1 MLIHRIG
8 NKPADN
14 NLTPPQGF
22 EKTMEQ
28 KRDAKILVVDDEDY
42 MREVVRRAL
51 ENANFEVDEAAD
63 GKIALTMLRQ
73 YPYSVI
79 ITDLRMPGLTGEAIL
94 EEALS
99 LFPETIVIVMTGF
112 GNIQSAVDAIR
123 RGAYDYLPKPF
134 QLAELVM
141 RVEKGLDDQQLK
153 SENRQLR
160 SELQEK
166 YQFSN
171 LVGNSAAMQNIYR
184 LIGVVSQK
192 TSTVLIEGETGTG
205 KELIA
210 RAIHYNSP
218 RKDQAMVSVN
228 CGAIP
233 SNLLEDEL
241 FGHVKGAFTNAH
253 QHRIGRFEQAN
264 HGTLFLDEV
273 SNMPMDL
280 QVKLLRVLQE
290 REFQRVGSGTTVKVD
305 VRIVAA
311 TNGDLLEQVAKGEF
325 RSDLYYRLNVIPIR
339 VPPLRQRR
347 DDVPTLVTHFTRKYC
362 SEQKLTLKRVS
373 NEAMKN
379 LMAYDWPGNVRQL
392 ENAVEMAVALSG
404 EQDILDVVDFPVA
417 ARIPDAARIAVA
429 DTAPMSA
436 SSISIPDE
444 GLNFNTMVS
453 DLEKRLILQSLEAAK
468 GNKKK
473 AASLLQLKRTTFV
486 EKLRRMGMEASD
498 SDSDS
503 DYAEV

>member
-1 MLIHRIG
+1 
-8 NKPADN
+8 
-14 NLTPPQGF
+14 
-22 EKTMEQ
+22 MEH
-28 KRDAKILVVDDEDY
+28 KKDIKILVVDDEDY

-51 ENANFEVDEAAD
+51 ENVSFEVDEAAD
-63 GKIALTMLRQ
+63 GKTALEMLRK
-73 YPYSVI
+73 YPYNVI

-112 GNIQSAVDAIR
+112 GNIQSAVEAIR

-141 RVEKGLDDQQLK
+141 RVEKGIEDRQLK
-153 SENRQLR
+153 SENRMLR
-160 SELQEK
+160 GELQGK
-166 YQFSN
+166 YHFSN
-171 LVGNSAAMQNIYR
+171 LVGTSAAMQNIYR
-184 LIGVVSQK
+184 LIGVVAQK

-210 RAIHYNSP
+210 RAIHYNGP
-218 RKDQAMVSVN
+218 RKDQPLVSVN

-290 REFQRVGSGTTVKVD
+290 REFQRVGSATTVKVD

-311 TNGDLLEQVAKGEF
+311 TNGDLLEAVEKGDF
-325 RSDLYYRLNVIPIR
+325 RGDLYYRLNVIPIC
-339 VPPLRQRR
+339 VPPLKQRR
-347 DDVPTLVTHFTRKYC
+347 DDIPSLVVHFTRKYC
-362 SEQKLTLKRVS
+362 ADQNLMLKHVS
-373 NEAMKN
+373 HDAMKN
-379 LMAYDWPGNVRQL
+379 LMAYEWPGNVRQL

-404 EQDILDVVDFPVA
+404 DRDLLDAEDFPVVARVSA
-417 ARIPDAARIAVA
+417 ANASFPSIDIPDDGIH
-429 DTAPMSA
+429 
-436 SSISIPDE
+436 
-444 GLNFNTMVS
+444 FNTMVS
-453 DLEKRLILQSLEAAK
+453 ELEKRLILQSLQVAK
-468 GNKKK
+468 GNKKR
-473 AASLLQLKRTTFV
+473 AASLLHLKRTTFV
-486 EKLRRMGMEASD
+486 EKLRRMGMEPSD
-498 SDSDS
+498 SDSDL
-503 DYAEV
+503 DLAEA

>member
-1 MLIHRIG
+1 M
-8 NKPADN
+8 NP
-14 NLTPPQGF
+14 
-22 EKTMEQ
+22 

-51 ENANFEVDEAAD
+51 ENADFEVDEAAD
-63 GKIALTMLRQ
+63 GKAALSMLRQ

-112 GNIQSAVDAIR
+112 GNIQSAVEAIR

-141 RVEKGLDDQQLK
+141 RVEKGLEEQHLK
-153 SENRQLR
+153 SENRMLR
-160 SELQEK
+160 DELQEK

-171 LVGNSAAMQNIYR
+171 LVGGSAAMQNIYR

-218 RKDQAMVSVN
+218 RKDQPLVSVN

-290 REFQRVGSGTTVKVD
+290 REFQRVGSATTVKVD

-311 TNGDLLEQVAKGEF
+311 TNGDLLEQVEKGEF

-347 DDVPTLVTHFTRKYC
+347 DDVPSLVTHFTRKYC
-362 SEQKLTLKRVS
+362 ADQKLSLKRVS

-379 LMAYDWPGNVRQL
+379 LMSYEWPGNVRQL

-404 EQDILDVVDFPVA
+404 DRELLDVEDFPVV
-417 ARIPDAARIAVA
+417 ARVLAPEN
-429 DTAPMSA
+429 APMP
-436 SSISIPDE
+436 SISIPEE
-444 GLNFNTMVS
+444 GINFNTMVS
-453 DLEKRLILQSLEAAK
+453 DLERRLILQSLEAAK
-468 GNKKK
+468 GNKKR

-486 EKLRRMGMEASD
+486 EKLRRMGMESSD
-498 SDSDS
+498 SDADS
-503 DYAEV
+503 DYTEG